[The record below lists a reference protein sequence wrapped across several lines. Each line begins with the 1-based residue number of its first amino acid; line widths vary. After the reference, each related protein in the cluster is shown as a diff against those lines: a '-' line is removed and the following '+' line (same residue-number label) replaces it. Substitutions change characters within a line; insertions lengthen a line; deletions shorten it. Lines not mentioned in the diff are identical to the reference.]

1 MRSLPDTLMARTLSG
16 VVAIQRAYAKRLNIP
31 WGISESGYAE
41 VDDAGHYH
49 YHAFGIPEIALK
61 WDADAGP
68 IVAPYASYLALGI
81 DPLEALRNIRRMV
94 KLGWTGAYG
103 LYEAAD
109 YVQSLKQ
116 PRLVREWM
124 AHHQGM
130 SLLAILN
137 LLEDNAVQRW
147 FHANPHLQAT
157 ELLLHE
163 KPIREAT
170 LKQELKTTPPRPRL
184 VAKNLAAAS

>member
-1 MRSLPDTLMARTLSG
+1 
-16 VVAIQRAYAKRLNIP
+16 
-31 WGISESGYAE
+31 
-41 VDDAGHYH
+41 
-49 YHAFGIPEIALK
+49 
-61 WDADAGP
+61 
-68 IVAPYASYLALGI
+68 
-81 DPLEALRNIRRMV
+81 
-94 KLGWTGAYG
+94 
-103 LYEAAD
+103 
-109 YVQSLKQ
+109 
-116 PRLVREWM
+116 M

-170 LKQELKTTPPRPRL
+170 LKQELKTTPPRTKGAP
-184 VAKNLAAAS
+184 AASPKPSIAAVL